1 MLRIAHALDAQLRAA
16 MQRAFPDAAAAAE
29 AAGKPLDPQLAP
41 ASKPE
46 FGDFQANGALPLAK
60 PLAQPPRQ
68 IAEAVVAELQA
79 DPAFTELCLEPQIAG
94 PGFINLT
101 LRPERL
107 AAEVQARLGDQR
119 LGVPTAAEESGEPPA
134 PVVVDFSSPNIA
146 KEMHVGHLRSTIIG
160 DSLARVL
167 EFRGHSVLRLNHVG
181 DWGTQFGMLI
191 THLKQVAPEALDTAD
206 AVDLGD
212 LVAFYRQAK
221 QRFDDDEAF
230 QTASR
235 EEVVKLQG
243 GDPLSLKAWGLL
255 CDQSRREFQKIYDR
269 LDIALSERGE
279 SFYNPY
285 LEGVVKDLKA
295 AGLLVID
302 AGAGCVFL
310 EGVSGKD
317 GQPLPLIV
325 QKSDGGFNY
334 ATTDLAAIRYRFSAP
349 PEGDGAG
356 RVIYVTDAGQA
367 SHFAG
372 VFQVARRAGWIPE
385 GASVEHVPFGLVQG
399 EDGKKLKTRA
409 GDTVRLK
416 DLLDEAVDRAEADLR
431 RRLAEEGRQ
440 EDEAFIQQ
448 VATTVGLAAVKYADL
463 STNRITNYQFSFE
476 RMLALTGNTAP
487 YLLYAVVRIAGI
499 ARKGGDLEGAGAA
512 GQGSALQGLPSS
524 VPLSFSEPQEWALV
538 RELLKLDAVI
548 AEVEE
553 ELLPNRLCSYLFEL
567 SQVFNRFYDQ
577 VPVLKAEEPARSS
590 RLALCRLTADTLK
603 LGLGL
608 LGIPTLE
615 RM

>member
-1 MLRIAHALDAQLRAA
+1 MLRIAQTLNGQLRAA
-16 MQRAFPDAAAAAE
+16 MERAFPE
-29 AAGKPLDPQLAP
+29 AAQLASAAGHPLDPQLAP

-60 PLAQPPRQ
+60 PLGQPPRA
-68 IAEAVVAELQA
+68 IAQAIVAQLASE
-79 DPAFTELCLEPQIAG
+79 PAFAQLCLEPVIAG

-107 AAEVQARLGDQR
+107 AAEVGARLADPR
-119 LGVPTAAEESGEPPA
+119 LGVPVGANQGAGQGVSAG
-134 PVVVDFSSPNIA
+134 PVIVDFSSPNIA

-160 DSLARVL
+160 DCLARVL
-167 EFRGHSVLRLNHVG
+167 EFRGHPVLRLNHVG

-191 THLKQVAPEALDTAD
+191 THLKQVAPDALEHPD

-221 QRFDDDEAF
+221 ARFDADEDF
-230 QTASR
+230 QATAR

-243 GDPLSLKAWGLL
+243 GDPVSLKAWGLL
-255 CDQSRREFQKIYDR
+255 CEQSRREFQQIYDR
-269 LDIALSERGE
+269 LDIRLVERGE

-285 LEGVVKDLKA
+285 LQKVVDDLSA
-295 AGLLVID
+295 ATLLVTD
-302 AGAGCVFL
+302 DGARCVFL
-310 EGVSGKD
+310 EGMSGKD
-317 GQPLPLIV
+317 GKPLPLIV
-325 QKSDGGFNY
+325 QKRDGGFNY
-334 ATTDLAAIRYRFSAP
+334 ASTDLAAIRYRFSQA
-349 PEGDGAG
+349 GDGAS

-372 VFQVARRAGWIPE
+372 VFQVARRAGWIPQ

-399 EDGKKLKTRA
+399 DDGKKLKTRS

-416 DLLDEAVDRAEADLR
+416 DLLDGAVQRAEADLR
-431 RRLAEEGRQ
+431 LRLAEEGRT
-440 EDEAFIQQ
+440 EDGAFIQH
-448 VATTVGLAAVKYADL
+448 VAHTVGLAAVKYADL
-463 STNRITNYQFSFE
+463 STNRITNYQFSFD

-499 ARKGGDLEGAGAA
+499 ARKGGDLEAA
-512 GQGSALQGLPSS
+512 AAHLT
-524 VPLSFSEPQEWALV
+524 FTEAQEWALV

-590 RLALCRLTADTLK
+590 RLALCRLTTGTLK

>member
-1 MLRIAHALDAQLRAA
+1 MLRIAHSLENQLRDA
-16 MQRAFPDAAAAAE
+16 MQRAFPEAAAAGQAF
-29 AAGKPLDPQLAP
+29 DPQLAP

-60 PLAQPPRQ
+60 PLGQPPRK
-68 IAEAVVAELQA
+68 IAEAVVEQLKA
-79 DPAFTELCLEPQIAG
+79 DAAFMALCLEPQIAG
-94 PGFINLT
+94 PGFINIT
-101 LRPERL
+101 LQPERL
-107 AAEVQARLGDQR
+107 AAEVQERLGDAR
-119 LGVPTAAEESGEPPA
+119 LGVPAVGQAA

-167 EFRGHSVLRLNHVG
+167 EFRGHPVLRLNHVG

-191 THLKQVAPEALDTAD
+191 THLKQVAPEALETAD

-212 LVAFYRQAK
+212 LVAFYREAK
-221 QRFDDDEAF
+221 KRFDEDEAF
-230 QTASR
+230 QTTSR

-243 GDPLSLKAWGLL
+243 GDPVSLKAWGLL

-269 LDIALSERGE
+269 LDIRLSERGE

-285 LEGVVKDLKA
+285 LEGVVRDLEA
-295 AGLLVID
+295 TGLLVVD
-302 AGAGCVFL
+302 DGARCVFL

-317 GQPLPLIV
+317 GKPLPVIV

-334 ATTDLAAIRYRFSAP
+334 ATTDLAAIRYRFGSAP
-349 PEGDGAG
+349 DGDDAR
-356 RVIYVTDAGQA
+356 RVVYVTDAGQA
-367 SHFAG
+367 NHFAG
-372 VFQVARRAGWIPE
+372 VFQVARRAGWLPE
-385 GASVEHVPFGLVQG
+385 GARLEHVPFGLVQG

-409 GDTVRLK
+409 GDTVRLR
-416 DLLDEAVDRAEADLR
+416 DLLDEAVERSDADLR
-431 RRLAEEGRQ
+431 RRLEEEGRS
-440 EDEAFIQQ
+440 EDEAFIEH

-463 STNRITNYQFSFE
+463 SQNRITNYQFSFD
-476 RMLALTGNTAP
+476 RMLALQGNTAP

-499 ARKGGDLEGAGAA
+499 ARKGGDLDAA
-512 GQGSALQGLPSS
+512 ATGALQ
-524 VPLSFSEPQEWALV
+524 FSEPQEWALV
-538 RELLKLDAVI
+538 RELLKFDAVV

-553 ELLPNRLCSYLFEL
+553 ELLPNRLCTYLFEL

-577 VPVLKAEEPARSS
+577 VPVLKAEPDALPS

-608 LGIPTLE
+608 LGIPTLD

>member
-1 MLRIAHALDAQLRAA
+1 MLRIAQTLNGQLRAA
-16 MQRAFPDAAAAAE
+16 MERAFPE
-29 AAGKPLDPQLAP
+29 AAQLASATGQALDPQLAP

-60 PLAQPPRQ
+60 PLGQPPRA
-68 IAEAVVAELQA
+68 IAQAIVAQLASEL
-79 DPAFTELCLEPQIAG
+79 AFAQLCLEPVIAG

-107 AAEVQARLGDQR
+107 AAEVGARLADPR
-119 LGVPTAAEESGEPPA
+119 LGVPVGANQGAGQGVSAG
-134 PVVVDFSSPNIA
+134 PVIVDFSSPNIA

-160 DSLARVL
+160 DCLARVL
-167 EFRGHSVLRLNHVG
+167 EFRGHPVLRLNHVG

-191 THLKQVAPEALDTAD
+191 THLKQVAPEALEHPD

-221 QRFDDDEAF
+221 ARFDADEDF
-230 QTASR
+230 QATAR

-243 GDPLSLKAWGLL
+243 GDPVSLKAWGLL
-255 CDQSRREFQKIYDR
+255 CEQSRREFQQIYDR
-269 LDIALSERGE
+269 LDIRLVERGE

-285 LEGVVKDLKA
+285 LQKVVDDLSA
-295 AGLLVID
+295 ATLLVTD
-302 AGAGCVFL
+302 DGARCVFL
-310 EGVSGKD
+310 EGMSGKD
-317 GQPLPLIV
+317 GKPLPLIV
-325 QKSDGGFNY
+325 QKRDGGFNY
-334 ATTDLAAIRYRFSAP
+334 ASTDLAAIRYRFSQA
-349 PEGDGAG
+349 GDGAS

-372 VFQVARRAGWIPE
+372 VFQVARRAGWIPQ

-399 EDGKKLKTRA
+399 DDGKKLKTRS

-416 DLLDEAVDRAEADLR
+416 DLLDGAVQRAEANLR
-431 RRLAEEGRQ
+431 LRLAEEGRT
-440 EDEAFIQQ
+440 EDGAFIQH
-448 VATTVGLAAVKYADL
+448 VAHTVGLAAVKYADL
-463 STNRITNYQFSFE
+463 STNRITNYQFSFD
-476 RMLALTGNTAP
+476 RMLSLTGNTAP

-499 ARKGGDLEGAGAA
+499 ARKGGDLEAA
-512 GQGSALQGLPSS
+512 AAAHLT
-524 VPLSFSEPQEWALV
+524 FTEAQEWALV

-590 RLALCRLTADTLK
+590 RLALCRLTTGTLK